1 MIKKY
6 FFTRVLLVF
15 FFGVLNV
22 TAQNEAEKTLLSQ
35 SYDAE
40 LTKRTLD
47 FLTTNNVEREGRV
60 FAYLNSNKVSRDF
73 SSNGIKYRV
82 YDVLNNTPVFI
93 ATDNKYSA
101 FAIKTNKLYPGGTL
115 GLSLTGA
122 GMSVGVWD
130 GGWALSAHQ
139 EFQLGGSSRISN
151 PDYPSANP
159 VADLHA
165 THVVGTVCAKGVSSV
180 AKGMA
185 YESNVKSYDWSS
197 DELEVANE
205 AASGLL
211 VSNHSYGVPIY
222 NDANELNVP
231 TWYMGCYNDAAV
243 DWDQIAYSFPYYL
256 SVHSA
261 GNSGQETYTGGF
273 AAGLDKLTGN
283 KNAKNLL
290 IVANANPTVHPIT
303 GNMSAM
309 PINASSS
316 QGPTDDGR
324 IKPDIA
330 ADGTSLF
337 STSNAST
344 SSYDTLTGTSMA
356 SPSVA
361 GSLILLQQLNNNLN
375 SSYLKSATL
384 KGLVC
389 HTAVD
394 DATNVGPDPYYGWGL
409 MDTNAVAT
417 LLINENSA
425 TPTTVI
431 EEFQL
436 NQGGTYTINVQVSN
450 PKLLKATICWTD
462 VPGTSK
468 NSQLNSTTPVL
479 VNDLDLRI
487 IKGAETNFPWK
498 FDLTNITSPAI
509 KGDNIVDNVEKV
521 EVDNALGIYTV
532 QVSHKGTLSGT
543 NQAYSLIIS
552 GYDQIVLNNA
562 DFSTNSIAVY
572 PNPTSDKINI
582 NSSKNA
588 ILSYQIFDMQ
598 GRFIASEKINNLTD
612 FSIDM
617 SSLNT
622 GVYFIQLNSEEG
634 VSRHKIVKK

>member
-1 MIKKY
+1 
-6 FFTRVLLVF
+6 
-15 FFGVLNV
+15 
-22 TAQNEAEKTLLSQ
+22 
-35 SYDAE
+35 
-40 LTKRTLD
+40 
-47 FLTTNNVEREGRV
+47 
-60 FAYLNSNKVSRDF
+60 
-73 SSNGIKYRV
+73 
-82 YDVLNNTPVFI
+82 
-93 ATDNKYSA
+93 
-101 FAIKTNKLYPGGTL
+101 
-115 GLSLTGA
+115 
-122 GMSVGVWD
+122 
-130 GGWALSAHQ
+130 
-139 EFQLGGSSRISN
+139 
-151 PDYPSANP
+151 
-159 VADLHA
+159 
-165 THVVGTVCAKGVSSV
+165 
-180 AKGMA
+180 
-185 YESNVKSYDWSS
+185 
-197 DELEVANE
+197 
-205 AASGLL
+205 
-211 VSNHSYGVPIY
+211 
-222 NDANELNVP
+222 
-231 TWYMGCYNDAAV
+231 
-243 DWDQIAYSFPYYL
+243 
-256 SVHSA
+256 
-261 GNSGQETYTGGF
+261 
-273 AAGLDKLTGN
+273 
-283 KNAKNLL
+283 
-290 IVANANPTVHPIT
+290 
-303 GNMSAM
+303 MSAM

-394 DATNVGPDPYYGWGL
+394 DVTNVGPDPYFGWGL

-431 EEFQL
+431 EEYQL

-498 FDLTNITSPAI
+498 LDLTNITSPAI

>member
-1 MIKKY
+1 MIKNY
-6 FFTRVLLVF
+6 FFSKVLLTFFIGLLNLNAQTESEKSFLSNTYDKELTLRTIDFLSFNEFAREERVLAYIKV
-15 FFGVLNV
+15 
-22 TAQNEAEKTLLSQ
+22 
-35 SYDAE
+35 
-40 LTKRTLD
+40 
-47 FLTTNNVEREGRV
+47 NN
-60 FAYLNSNKVSRDF
+60 ASRDF
-73 SSNGIKYRV
+73 FSNGVKYRI
-82 YDVLNNTPVFI
+82 YDIVNDSPVFLS
-93 ATDNKYSA
+93 TDNKYSA
-101 FAIKTNKLYPGGTL
+101 FALKTNKLYPSGTL
-115 GLSLTGA
+115 GLSLTGL

-139 EFQLGGSSRISN
+139 EFQLSGSSRISN
-151 PDYPSANP
+151 PDYPSVNP
-159 VADLHA
+159 IADLHA
-165 THVVGTVCAKGVSSV
+165 THVVGTVCAKGVTTN
-180 AKGMA
+180 ARGMA
-185 YESNVKSYDWSS
+185 YESSVKSYDWSG
-197 DELEVANE
+197 DEIEVANE

-211 VSNHSYGVPIY
+211 VSNHSYGVPVY
-222 NDANELNVP
+222 NDDNELNVP

-261 GNSGQETYTGGF
+261 GNSGQESYTGGF

-303 GNMSAM
+303 GIMSSM
-309 PINASSS
+309 SINASSS

-330 ADGTSLF
+330 ADGTSVF

-344 SSYDTLTGTSMA
+344 STYDTLSGTSMA

-375 SSYLKSATL
+375 STYLKSATL

-394 DATNVGPDPYYGWGL
+394 DVTNVGPDPYFGWGL

-431 EEFQL
+431 EEYQL

-462 VPGTSK
+462 VPGTSQ

-498 FDLTNITSPAI
+498 FDLANITSPAI
-509 KGDNIVDNVEKV
+509 KGDNLVDNVEKV
-521 EVDNALGIYTV
+521 EVENALGIYTI

-598 GRFIASEKINNLTD
+598 GRFIAPEKINNLTD

>member
-384 KGLVC
+384 KALVC

-394 DATNVGPDPYYGWGL
+394 DVTNVGPDPYFGWGL

-431 EEFQL
+431 EEYQL

>member
-1 MIKKY
+1 MFKNN
-6 FFTRVLLVF
+6 FFLKVLF
-15 FFGVLNV
+15 FLFFCFLKLN
-22 TAQNEAEKTLLSQ
+22 AQTESEKSFLSQ
-35 SYDAE
+35 SYDQV
-40 LTKRTLD
+40 LSKKTLD
-47 FLTTNNVEREGRV
+47 IIAKNELVRDERVIDYIKTKKTSQE
-60 FAYLNSNKVSRDF
+60 FF
-73 SSNGIKYRV
+73 SNGVKYRI
-82 YDVLNNTPVFI
+82 YDIVNDSPIFI
-93 ATDNKYSA
+93 STENKYSA
-101 FAIKTNKLYPGGTL
+101 FALKTNKLYPGGSL
-115 GLSLTGA
+115 GLNLTGF

-139 EFQLGGSSRISN
+139 EFQLNNVSRITN
-151 PDYPSANP
+151 PDFPAANP

-165 THVVGTVCAKGVSSV
+165 THIVGTICAKGVSTS
-180 AKGMA
+180 ARGMA
-185 YESNVKSYDWSS
+185 YESNVKSYDWSN
-197 DELEVANE
+197 DKLEASNE

-211 VSNHSYGVPIY
+211 VSNHSYGIPIY
-222 NDANELNVP
+222 NDDNELNVP

-243 DWDQIAYSFPYYL
+243 DWDLIAYSFPNYL

-261 GNSGQETYTGGF
+261 GNSGQDTYTGGF
-273 AAGLDKLTGN
+273 ASGLDKLTGN

-303 GNMSAM
+303 GIMSAM
-309 PINASSS
+309 PINTSSS

-330 ADGTSLF
+330 ADGTNLF
-337 STSNAST
+337 STSNANNT
-344 SSYDTLTGTSMA
+344 SYDTLTGTSMA

-394 DATNVGPDPYYGWGL
+394 DATNVGPDPYFGWGL

-436 NQGGTYTINVQVSN
+436 NQGDVYTINVQVSN

-462 VPGTSK
+462 VPGASQ

-498 FDLTNITSPAI
+498 FDLANITSPAI
-509 KGDNIVDNVEKV
+509 KGDNLVDNVEKV

-562 DFSTNSIAVY
+562 DFSTNTIAIY
-572 PNPTSDKINI
+572 PNPVSDKIFI
-582 NSSKNA
+582 NSSKNK

-622 GVYFIQLNSEEG
+622 GVYFIQLNSEDG
-634 VSRHKIVKK
+634 ISKHKIVKK

>member
-1 MIKKY
+1 MFKNY
-6 FFTRVLLVF
+6 FFTKVLLVF
-15 FFGVLNV
+15 FFGLLNV

-60 FAYLNSNKVSRDF
+60 FAYLNSNKVPRDF

-93 ATDNKYSA
+93 AIDNKYSA

-151 PDYPSANP
+151 PDYPAANP

-165 THVVGTVCAKGVSSV
+165 THVVGTVCAKGVT
-180 AKGMA
+180 ANARGMA

-337 STSNAST
+337 STSNVST

-361 GSLILLQQLNNNLN
+361 GSLILLQQLNNNL
-375 SSYLKSATL
+375 
-384 KGLVC
+384 
-389 HTAVD
+389 
-394 DATNVGPDPYYGWGL
+394 
-409 MDTNAVAT
+409 
-417 LLINENSA
+417 
-425 TPTTVI
+425 
-431 EEFQL
+431 
-436 NQGGTYTINVQVSN
+436 
-450 PKLLKATICWTD
+450 
-462 VPGTSK
+462 
-468 NSQLNSTTPVL
+468 
-479 VNDLDLRI
+479 
-487 IKGAETNFPWK
+487 
-498 FDLTNITSPAI
+498 
-509 KGDNIVDNVEKV
+509 
-521 EVDNALGIYTV
+521 
-532 QVSHKGTLSGT
+532 
-543 NQAYSLIIS
+543 
-552 GYDQIVLNNA
+552 
-562 DFSTNSIAVY
+562 
-572 PNPTSDKINI
+572 
-582 NSSKNA
+582 
-588 ILSYQIFDMQ
+588 
-598 GRFIASEKINNLTD
+598 
-612 FSIDM
+612 
-617 SSLNT
+617 
-622 GVYFIQLNSEEG
+622 IQRL
-634 VSRHKIVKK
+634 

>member
-40 LTKRTLD
+40 LTKRTLY
-47 FLTTNNVEREGRV
+47 FLSTNNVEREGRV

-151 PDYPSANP
+151 PDYPAANP

-165 THVVGTVCAKGVSSV
+165 THVVGTVCAKGVT
-180 AKGMA
+180 ANARGMA

-394 DATNVGPDPYYGWGL
+394 DVTNVGPDPYFGWGL

-431 EEFQL
+431 EEYQL

-487 IKGAETNFPWK
+487 IKGTETNFPWK
-498 FDLTNITSPAI
+498 LDLANITSPAI

-617 SSLNT
+617 TSLNT